1 MLSTCELEDLA
12 PGDDTGL
19 TKPVFS
25 VKKERC
31 ENSRPWQ
38 DASSDGGLKIGVL
51 RNYLDAGVPIYK
63 YLIEITQM
71 INIDRIQNDTR
82 AMILTRSWVNNT
94 QNFKSQLSDRYSE
107 RFRDSQ
113 SVSEKFGQESH
124 QRRWSTYISNT

>member
-1 MLSTCELEDLA
+1 MRKFT
-12 PGDDTGL
+12 
-19 TKPVFS
+19 
-25 VKKERC
+25 
-31 ENSRPWQ
+31 Q

-63 YLIEITQM
+63 YLIEINRM
-71 INIDRIQNDTR
+71 INIDRIENDTR

-113 SVSEKFGQESH
+113 SLSEKFGQESH
-124 QRRWSTYISNT
+124 QRRWSTYNLNT